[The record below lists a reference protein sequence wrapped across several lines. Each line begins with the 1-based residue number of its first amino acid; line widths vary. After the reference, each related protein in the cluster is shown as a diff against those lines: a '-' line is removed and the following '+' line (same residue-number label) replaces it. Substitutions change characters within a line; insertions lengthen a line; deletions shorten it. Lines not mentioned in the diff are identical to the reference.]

1 MTGVRQGEC
10 LSPFLFAI
18 YLNDVEQEF
27 IIKGA
32 DGVDTGFLKL
42 FLRFMDFLRPGLFA
56 GSPFAT
62 YDWSFRDP
70 VFFAPFRP

>member
-1 MTGVRQGEC
+1 MAEHVCGSVKNE
-10 LSPFLFAI
+10 LI
-18 YLNDVEQEF
+18 
-27 IIKGA
+27 
-32 DGVDTGFLKL
+32 
-42 FLRFMDFLRPGLFA
+42 RFMDFSRPGLFA